1 MKCHEGGLAVGET
14 IMRISE
20 VRNKRILLTPQERK
34 NMAQKE
40 GREMC
45 FLTRAEKACH
55 LLSSLL
61 LSQAKTE

>member
-1 MKCHEGGLAVGET
+1 
-14 IMRISE
+14 MRISE